1 MAIVIKKNET
11 ADGELMNEV
20 KELYFGNAT
29 LYLDPDEK
37 EDFESSKPD
46 FLKFLEQDQRYLL
59 KEINS
64 PVEKSKRMIKFLT
77 ECRDKRYE
85 QMKLERDLEYNNS
98 RQSTEKDKNVEEAQ
112 VERIS
117 QRKN

>member
-46 FLKFLEQDQRYLL
+46 FLKFLEQD
-59 KEINS
+59 
-64 PVEKSKRMIKFLT
+64 
-77 ECRDKRYE
+77 
-85 QMKLERDLEYNNS
+85 
-98 RQSTEKDKNVEEAQ
+98 
-112 VERIS
+112 
-117 QRKN
+117 